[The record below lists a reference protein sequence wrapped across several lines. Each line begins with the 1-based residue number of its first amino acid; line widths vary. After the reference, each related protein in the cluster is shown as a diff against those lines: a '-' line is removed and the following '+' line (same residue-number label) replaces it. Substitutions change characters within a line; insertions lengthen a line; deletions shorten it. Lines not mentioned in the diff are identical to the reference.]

1 MYNKGSFKI
10 VVPVYIHVQ
19 GKQKNAFKIVGIAT
33 DRNDIPG
40 VSVGGG
46 DKTQYSV

>member
-1 MYNKGSFKI
+1 M
-10 VVPVYIHVQ
+10 PLRL
-19 GKQKNAFKIVGIAT
+19 VGIAT

-46 DKTQYSV
+46 GGGKKPPPPPQPDKCACSTAPNETAK

>member
-1 MYNKGSFKI
+1 M
-10 VVPVYIHVQ
+10 PLRL
-19 GKQKNAFKIVGIAT
+19 VGIAT

-46 DKTQYSV
+46 AGIKPTTPCSGSIT